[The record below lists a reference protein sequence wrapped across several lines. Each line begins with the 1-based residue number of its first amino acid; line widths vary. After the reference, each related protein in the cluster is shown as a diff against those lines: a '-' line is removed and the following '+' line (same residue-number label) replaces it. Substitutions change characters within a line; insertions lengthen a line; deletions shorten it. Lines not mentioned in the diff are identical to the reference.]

1 MDEVR
6 RRLRETAVSHRPD
19 REAMLARVERG
30 MAEPAA
36 ARRPR
41 TAPAPWLRVVAATA
55 AVAGVLA
62 VGGYAV
68 AALTDAPAAR
78 GSAARPAPPTPAPE
92 RAADGFLSSAAVVDP
107 HSNRYWAQGNLSLTT
122 REPLTELTVELRVAL
137 TGGVEQT
144 GHWGTRPADDFEVRV
159 QERDGVLLYRWTLRE
174 GRTVPAGKHV
184 FAAQYNHAEGAR
196 DASRDSYSAWARSGD
211 TGVAVTGRFARPPG

>member
-6 RRLRETAVSHRPD
+6 RRLREAAVSHRPD

-68 AALTDAPAAR
+68 AALTDTPVPR
-78 GSAARPAPPTPAPE
+78 GSAARPAPPRPAPE
-92 RAADGFLSSAAVVDP
+92 RAADGYLSSSAVVDP

-137 TGGVEQT
+137 TEGVETT

-159 QERDGVLLYRWTLRE
+159 EKRDGALVYRWTLRE
-174 GRTVPAGKHV
+174 GRSVPAGKHV
-184 FAAQYNHAEGAR
+184 FAAQYHHAEGER
-196 DASRDSYSAWARSGD
+196 DASADTYSARAVAGG
-211 TGVAVTGRFARPPG
+211 TGVAVTGRFAPSR